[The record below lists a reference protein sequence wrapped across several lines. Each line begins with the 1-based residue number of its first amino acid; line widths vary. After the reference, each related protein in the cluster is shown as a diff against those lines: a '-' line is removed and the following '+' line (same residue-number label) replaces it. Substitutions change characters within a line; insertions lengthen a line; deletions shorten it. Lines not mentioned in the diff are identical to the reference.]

1 MKIQGVNFLSKW
13 KINPVSLIAIIL
25 SSILLLMVQFGV
37 ISPSGLIV
45 ISLCQYILLFWF
57 SVLFF
62 IVSIANLVTR
72 IPRHAKWSTGF
83 SGIIARTVTIAGE
96 NKDFFIRGRG
106 DTSIKEAL
114 LENWPFSEQDPDSNW
129 HVVDELGNDVTSKP
143 LNSIDGTMSVI
154 IEE

>member
-1 MKIQGVNFLSKW
+1 MKNQGVSFLSKW
-13 KINPVSLIAIIL
+13 KINPISLIAFTL
-25 SSILLLMVQFGV
+25 SGVLVLMVQFGV

-45 ISLCQYILLFWF
+45 ISLSQYILLFWF

-83 SGIIARTVTIAGE
+83 SGEIARTVKIAGE
-96 NKDFFIRGRG
+96 NKDYFIRGRG

-114 LENWPFSEQDPDSNW
+114 LENWPFSEQDPNSNW
-129 HVVDELGNDVTSKP
+129 YVVDELGNDVTSKP
-143 LNSIDGTMSVI
+143 LKSIDGTMSVI